1 MQKPN
6 LDEQL
11 LLEPVERSDHVAV
24 LEEAKRL
31 LRLAGPLAA
40 GGILRSALQ
49 LVSVMFVGHLGEL
62 LLAGASLATSLANLT
77 GLSLLVGMSSS
88 LDTLCR
94 QALGARQYHLG
105 FYKQRATVVLELA
118 CVPIAL
124 VWASTAKI
132 LLLLGQ
138 DAAIL
143 ITAEAGAY
151 ARWLLPALVSYVPLV
166 CHIRFLQSWCPS
178 WSAPLSRR

>member
-24 LEEAKRL
+24 LEEAKPL
-31 LRLAGPLAA
+31 LRLAGPLAE

-62 LLAGASLATSLANLT
+62 LLAGASLANLT

-88 LDTLCR
+88 LDTLCG
-94 QALGARQYHLG
+94 QAFGARQYHLG
-105 FYKQRATVVLELA
+105 FYKQRAMVLLALA

-124 VWASTAKI
+124 VWARTAKI

-138 DAAIL
+138 DETIL
-143 ITAEAGAY
+143 I
-151 ARWLLPALVSYVPLV
+151 
-166 CHIRFLQSWCPS
+166 
-178 WSAPLSRR
+178 SAPTRGGSSRPLSRTSLSCAT